1 MYNTRNPSVVQQPCG
16 ACLQQQQQWP
26 GKVHLGDFWLQAPNA
41 LFSAAKMKFEVANIT
56 GKRERFS
63 HMVGA

>member
-1 MYNTRNPSVVQQPCG
+1 MVQQPCG
-16 ACLQQQQQWP
+16 AGLQQQQQRP